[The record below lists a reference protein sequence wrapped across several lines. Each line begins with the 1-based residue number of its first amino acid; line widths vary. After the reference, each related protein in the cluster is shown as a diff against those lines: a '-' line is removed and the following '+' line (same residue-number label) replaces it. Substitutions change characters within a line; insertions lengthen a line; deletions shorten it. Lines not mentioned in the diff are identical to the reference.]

1 MKSHGKPTLS
11 IQFIYVHTDPS
22 LLQLA
27 AKEEKKMIL
36 KGGKNS
42 GRVNRKSSVAM
53 LFTPLL
59 CVCVRIIKRLI
70 WIINLV
76 MQGYSL
82 GYVINLYGIIQLVM
96 WDHCSSEKC

>member
-1 MKSHGKPTLS
+1 MPTLS
-11 IQFIYVHTDPS
+11 IQFIYVRNLP

-27 AKEEKKMIL
+27 AKGEKNYLEKR
-36 KGGKNS
+36 KNS

-59 CVCVRIIKRLI
+59 CVCARIIERLI